1 MGHIFKDDDPPVF
14 ARMDKVVVIG
24 TEAIV
29 STQGENADLVED
41 TLVKNAVEVF
51 IQLVK
56 FQLISCFFKRGQD
69 GFASIDR
76 DISDFP
82 VIVLTDILE
91 TAENTASA

>member
-14 ARMDKVVVIG
+14 ARTDKVVVIG

-69 GFASIDR
+69 GFTSIDR

>member
-1 MGHIFKDDDPPVF
+1 MGHLFQDDDPPVF
-14 ARMDKVVVIG
+14 PRTDKLVVLA
-24 TEAIV
+24 TEA
-29 STQGENADLVED
+29 
-41 TLVKNAVEVF
+41 
-51 IQLVK
+51 
-56 FQLISCFFKRGQD
+56 CFFKRGQD